1 MIYDWEGRGN
11 KKGYS
16 MFFQSCKPMQV
27 NISVDFDWSA
37 FPILYISGFIQELV
51 SAVICVAAI
60 VILPGLLFLLF
71 ASVLCVWRLWGC
83 VC

>member
-1 MIYDWEGRGN
+1 MIG
-11 KKGYS
+11 KGENTRRVILC
-16 MFFQSCKPMQV
+16 FFRVANRCS

-71 ASVLCVWRLWGC
+71 ALVLCVWRLW
-83 VC
+83 VVSVRL